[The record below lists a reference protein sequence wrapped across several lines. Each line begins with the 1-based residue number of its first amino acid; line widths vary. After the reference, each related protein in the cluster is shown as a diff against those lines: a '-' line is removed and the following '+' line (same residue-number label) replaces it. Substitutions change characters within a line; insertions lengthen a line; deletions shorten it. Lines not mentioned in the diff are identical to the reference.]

1 MSVASSLSLL
11 SRLVSRRRLAWA
23 AGALVLLAASMAVGV
38 PLGLR
43 WALETRAPE
52 WIGRPVQVQA
62 VRFNPFLLRLRLENL
77 DVGAAQAG
85 QPPQLH
91 VDELA
96 LSLGWSSLWHR
107 APVVRALSLRAPR
120 LNLSRTA
127 EGHYDVDDL
136 LQRWQK
142 PAQTPSSAEPARFAL
157 YNLQIQ
163 DGQVHVDDRP
173 VGQRHSLTGLTL
185 GIPFISTLSEAD
197 EKIEVQPRL
206 AFDLDGSQFDTG
218 ARLTPFDPKAP
229 EQVHLRLPDLDLAH
243 WVPYLPASLPLK
255 LQQGHLA
262 LDLTLGLEQAPQ
274 GMDWRLSGQ
283 IGLKDLALQ
292 WPDRTQALAVQAL
305 NLKIKAV
312 APRQHTLDLDE
323 LQLKGLRLATRRD
336 GQGRWDWLALAGAP
350 AVPGKAPSASAPP
363 AAHPSAPSSAGVPGT
378 ADTAAW
384 TVSLDRL
391 TLEDTRVALVD
402 ELPRPAGQWSL
413 SLPTVSVQALRWPL
427 ADAARATHWQA
438 HVALAAGEKG
448 VPSGEA
454 EVQGS
459 LSREGGQLDLKATDW
474 TVEAWQPY
482 LAAYLQPRLQGSV
495 STQALV
501 RWQGA
506 PGAQLPSVQVP
517 ELSLDQWKVI
527 DGDGRAARTAVA
539 WEHLAV
545 QNVTVDG
552 PARTVKVE
560 QLRWTAPQAQ
570 LRRDARGELDVSR
583 WVRPQPAQ
591 AGGHAAAADTGPAW
605 QIALGQT
612 TLEKGHLQWRDEAQG
627 GEPIQVNLDGLVLRA
642 GALQWPA
649 AKGSAVPV
657 QGELRWL
664 AAERSRRPGSLR
676 WQGQLG
682 LDPWSWKGQLRADQL
697 PLSTASGYLD
707 GGWPVA
713 VDHAQASARL
723 QTRVT
728 WAPAGL
734 SLGVQG
740 EARLNDFRLN
750 SRLGAVGDAGAV
762 AQADELMSWQ
772 SLGLTGLDIRMAP
785 GQAPHYGLGQVSLSD
800 FFARLVVT
808 EQGRLNLNDLA
819 ARRAAGLAVAE
830 GPPGPSAAEATAS
843 APVATS
849 AAPVASAAS
858 AVITAAQAP
867 STAGVPVALAP
878 QIVIGGVEL
887 LRGRVD
893 FEDHFIRPN
902 YRADLTELNGRI
914 GAFSSASPQMATVQL
929 SGRAAGTAQLTI
941 QGAVNPLASPL
952 AMDLQARA
960 ADLELAPLSPYAGKY
975 AGYAIERGKLTMDV
989 GYRID
994 PDGKLQARNQIILN
1008 QLTFGDKIDSPDAT
1022 KLPVLLAVALLK
1034 DRNGVIDLDLPISG
1048 SINDPQFSIGGLI
1061 VKVIVNL
1068 LVKAITAPFAL
1079 LTGGGGPDLSQ
1090 VAFLP
1095 GTASLAPGA
1104 DAALDKVAKAL
1115 QDRPGLRMTVT
1126 GTADPTAEHEAL
1138 QAAWVQQ
1145 RVLAEQ
1151 RRLALREGSA
1161 PDAPLPALDAATR
1174 ETLLRQV
1181 YADTKL
1187 PDKPRNV
1194 LGLAKDIPV
1203 AQMEALLRKAAPV
1216 NEDTVRQ
1223 LALDRGI
1230 AVRDALLARGLP
1242 SERLFLAAPRP
1253 HALTPP
1259 TGEGTAAG
1267 AKDSQPWQPS
1277 AQLSLDT
1284 R

>member
-1 MSVASSLSLL
+1 MSVVTRFLSFFA
-11 SRLVSRRRLAWA
+11 RHPGRRLAW
-23 AGALVLLAASMAVGV
+23 GALALALLALLMAVGV
-38 PLGLR
+38 PWGLR
-43 WALETRAPE
+43 RALQTHAPE
-52 WIGRPVQVQA
+52 WLGRPVQVET

-77 DVGAAQAG
+77 DVAAAHTG
-85 QPPQLH
+85 EPPQLH
-91 VDELA
+91 VDELS

-107 APVVRALSLRAPR
+107 APVVRALALKRPR
-120 LNLSRTA
+120 LHLSRTA

-136 LQRWQK
+136 LQRWQA
-142 PAQTPSSAEPARFAL
+142 PADAPASTGPARFAL

-163 DGQVHVDDRP
+163 DGEIDVDDRP
-173 VGQRHSLTGLTL
+173 LGQRHHLSALTL
-185 GIPFISTLSEAD
+185 GVPFISTLSAAD

-206 AFDLDGSQFDTG
+206 AFVLDGSHFDTG

-229 EQVHLRLPDLDLAH
+229 EQVHVRLPDLDLAH

-262 LDLTLGLEQAPQ
+262 LDLALGITQGPQ
-274 GMDWRLSGQ
+274 GLDWQLSGQ
-283 IGLKDLALQ
+283 VGLKDFALQ
-292 WPDRTQALAVQAL
+292 WPNQSRAVAAQAVDM
-305 NLKIKAV
+305 KITTL
-312 APRQHTLDLDE
+312 APRQHRLDLAE
-323 LQLKGLRLATRRD
+323 LQFQGLRLATRRD
-336 GQGRWDWLALAGAP
+336 ERGHWDWQALADAP
-350 AVPGKAPSASAPP
+350 AAPARTSAASATASRPASASAAGEGATPD
-363 AAHPSAPSSAGVPGT
+363 AASP
-378 ADTAAW
+378 DAW
-384 TVSLDRL
+384 SLSIDRL
-391 TLEDTRVALVD
+391 ALEDTQLTLTDARL
-402 ELPRPAGQWSL
+402 RPVGQWAL
-413 SLPTVSVQALRWPL
+413 SLPSVSVNALRWPL
-427 ADAARATHWQA
+427 ADATHATQLQARW
-438 HVALAAGEKG
+438 ALTAGDTP

-454 EVQGS
+454 QVQGT
-459 LSREGGQLDLKATDW
+459 LSREGGRLDLKAADW
-474 TVEAWQPY
+474 RVEAWQPY

-495 STQALV
+495 SAQAQV
-501 RWQGA
+501 SWQGA
-506 PGAQLPSVQVP
+506 PGVQLPTVQVP
-517 ELSLDQWKVI
+517 ELSLDRWKVI
-527 DGDGRAARTAVA
+527 DGDGRAARTAAA
-539 WEHLAV
+539 WDRLLV
-545 QNVTVDG
+545 QNIAVDG
-552 PARTVKVE
+552 PAHAVKVE
-560 QLRWTAPQAQ
+560 QLHWTAPQVQ
-570 LRRDARGELDVSR
+570 LRRDAQGQLDLAR
-583 WVRPQPAQ
+583 WVRPQPAS
-591 AGGHAAAADTGPAW
+591 AGRSTGDASPEPAW
-605 QIALGQT
+605 QMALGQT
-612 TLEKGHLQWRDEAQG
+612 TLEKGRLQWRDEVHG
-627 GEPIQVNLDGLVLRA
+627 GEPVQVNLDALGLRV

-649 AKGSAVPV
+649 AKGASVPL

-664 AAERSRRPGSLR
+664 AAERSRRPGILR

-682 LDPWSWKGQLRADQL
+682 LAPWSWKGQVRADQL
-697 PLSTASGYLD
+697 PLSTASAYLD

-723 QTRVT
+723 QTRMA
-728 WAPAGL
+728 WGAAGL
-734 SLGVQG
+734 SLGLQG

-750 SRLGAVGDAGAV
+750 SRLGAVGDATAQ

-772 SLGLTGLDIRMAP
+772 SLALTGLDIRMAP
-785 GQAPHYGLGQVSLSD
+785 GQAPYYGLGQVSLSD

-819 ARRAAGLAVAE
+819 ARRAAGLTSAE
-830 GPPGPSAAEATAS
+830 TTPAG
-843 APVATS
+843 APVGVALS

-858 AVITAAQAP
+858 AVITAAQSPVA
-867 STAGVPVALAP
+867 AGVPAALAP
-878 QIVIGGVEL
+878 QIVIGGVDL
-887 LRGRVD
+887 LRGRID

-902 YRADLTELNGRI
+902 YRADLTELNGHI
-914 GAFSSASPQMATVQL
+914 GGFSSASPQMAAVQL
-929 SGRAAGTAQLTI
+929 SGRAAGTAQLAI
-941 QGAVNPLASPL
+941 QGTVNPLASPL

-960 ADLELAPLSPYAGKY
+960 SDLELAPLSPYAGKY

-989 GYRID
+989 AYRID

-1126 GTADPTAEHEAL
+1126 GTADLAAEHEGL

-1151 RRLALREGSA
+1151 RRLALREGAA
-1161 PDAPLPALDAATR
+1161 PDAPLPALDASTR
-1174 ETLLRQV
+1174 DTLLKQV

-1216 NEDTVRQ
+1216 NDDTARQ

-1242 SERLFLAAPRP
+1242 SERLFLAAPKA
-1253 HALTPP
+1253 HAAAAAG
-1259 TGEGTAAG
+1259 GEGTAGRAQ
-1267 AKDSQPWQPS
+1267 DSQAWQPS

>member
-1 MSVASSLSLL
+1 M
-11 SRLVSRRRLAWA
+11 LA
-23 AGALVLLAASMAVGV
+23 
-38 PLGLR
+38 
-43 WALETRAPE
+43 
-52 WIGRPVQVQA
+52 
-62 VRFNPFLLRLRLENL
+62 
-77 DVGAAQAG
+77 
-85 QPPQLH
+85 
-91 VDELA
+91 
-96 LSLGWSSLWHR
+96 
-107 APVVRALSLRAPR
+107 
-120 LNLSRTA
+120 
-127 EGHYDVDDL
+127 
-136 LQRWQK
+136 
-142 PAQTPSSAEPARFAL
+142 
-157 YNLQIQ
+157 
-163 DGQVHVDDRP
+163 
-173 VGQRHSLTGLTL
+173 
-185 GIPFISTLSEAD
+185 
-197 EKIEVQPRL
+197 
-206 AFDLDGSQFDTG
+206 
-218 ARLTPFDPKAP
+218 
-229 EQVHLRLPDLDLAH
+229 
-243 WVPYLPASLPLK
+243 
-255 LQQGHLA
+255 
-262 LDLTLGLEQAPQ
+262 
-274 GMDWRLSGQ
+274 
-283 IGLKDLALQ
+283 
-292 WPDRTQALAVQAL
+292 
-305 NLKIKAV
+305 
-312 APRQHTLDLDE
+312 
-323 LQLKGLRLATRRD
+323 
-336 GQGRWDWLALAGAP
+336 
-350 AVPGKAPSASAPP
+350 
-363 AAHPSAPSSAGVPGT
+363 
-378 ADTAAW
+378 
-384 TVSLDRL
+384 LDRL
-391 TLEDTRVALVD
+391 TVEDSQLALAD
-402 ELPRPAGQWSL
+402 ALARPAGQWTL
-413 SLPTVSVQALRWPL
+413 SLPTVSVRNAHWPL
-427 ADAARATHWQA
+427 AEAARATEVQA
-438 HVALAAGEKG
+438 RWSLAAGEKA
-448 VPSGEA
+448 VPSGDA
-454 EVQGS
+454 ELQGR
-459 LSREGGQLDLKATDW
+459 LSRDGGQLDVKATDW
-474 TVEAWQPY
+474 RVEAWQPY
-482 LAAYLQPRLQGSV
+482 LAAYLQPRLQGGV
-495 STQALV
+495 SAQAQL

-506 PGAQLPSVQVP
+506 PGAQWPTVQVP
-517 ELSLDQWKVI
+517 ELSLDQWKVL
-527 DGDGRAARTAVA
+527 DGDGRAARTAAA
-539 WEHLAV
+539 WDRLTV

-552 PARTVKVE
+552 PARTVEVG

-583 WVRPQPAQ
+583 WVRPQPDHTS
-591 AGGHAAAADTGPAW
+591 GHAAAADTGPAW

-612 TLEKGHLQWRDEAQG
+612 TLEKGRLQWRDEAQG
-627 GEPIQVNLDGLVLRA
+627 GEPIQVNLDGLGLRA
-642 GALQWPA
+642 GALRWPA

-682 LDPWSWKGQLRADQL
+682 LDPWSWKGQVRADQL

-723 QTRVT
+723 QTRVS

-750 SRLGAVGDAGAV
+750 SRLGAVGDAAAA

-830 GPPGPSAAEATAS
+830 GAPSPSAANASAAATA
-843 APVATS
+843 ATS

-867 STAGVPVALAP
+867 STAGVPAALAP

-1079 LTGGGGPDLSQ
+1079 LTGGGGSDLSQ

-1151 RRLALREGSA
+1151 RRLALREGAA

-1174 ETLLRQV
+1174 GTLLRQV
-1181 YADTKL
+1181 YADTQL
-1187 PDKPRNV
+1187 SDKPRNV

>member
-1 MSVASSLSLL
+1 MSVVTRFLSFCAHHPG
-11 SRLVSRRRLAWA
+11 RRRLAWV
-23 AGALVLLAASMAVGV
+23 GAVLALLVLLVALGV
-38 PLGLR
+38 PWGLR
-43 WALETRAPE
+43 RALQAHAPE
-52 WIGRPVQVQA
+52 WLGRPVQVET

-77 DVGAAQAG
+77 NVGAAHTGA
-85 QPPQLH
+85 PPQLH
-91 VDELA
+91 VDELS
-96 LSLGWSSLWHR
+96 LSLGWSSIWHR
-107 APVVRALSLRAPR
+107 APVVRALALKGPR

-136 LQRWQK
+136 LQRWQT
-142 PAQTPSSAEPARFAL
+142 PAEAPAASTGPARFAL

-163 DGQVHVDDRP
+163 DGQIEVDDRP
-173 VGQRHSLTGLTL
+173 LGQRHHLSALTL
-185 GIPFISTLSEAD
+185 GVPFISTLSAAD
-197 EKIEVQPRL
+197 EKVEVQPRL
-206 AFDLDGSQFDTG
+206 AFVLDGSHFDTG
-218 ARLTPFDPKAP
+218 ARLTPFDPQAP
-229 EQVHLRLPDLDLAH
+229 EQVHVRLPDLDLAH

-262 LDLTLGLEQAPQ
+262 LDLALGITQGPQ
-274 GMDWRLSGQ
+274 GLDWKLSGQ
-283 IGLKDLALQ
+283 LGLKDFALQ
-292 WPDRTQALAVQAL
+292 WPDQSRAVAVQTVD
-305 NLKIKAV
+305 LKINTL
-312 APRQHTLDLDE
+312 APRQRQLDLAE
-323 LQLKGLRLATRRD
+323 LKLQGLRLATRRD
-336 GQGRWDWLALAGAP
+336 GRGRWDWLALAGAP
-350 AVPGKAPSASAPP
+350 AVPDRASPAPVPASRPGSASAAGAGGEAG
-363 AAHPSAPSSAGVPGT
+363 AADSAAWAFSVDHLT
-378 ADTAAW
+378 LADTQ
-384 TVSLDRL
+384 L
-391 TLEDTRVALVD
+391 TLAD
-402 ELPRPAGQWSL
+402 ELLRPAGQWSL
-413 SLPTVSVQALRWPL
+413 SLPSVSVQTLRWPL
-427 ADAARATHWQA
+427 ADASRATHLQA
-438 HVALAAGEKG
+438 RWALATGDTSA
-448 VPSGEA
+448 PSGEA
-454 EVQGS
+454 EVQGT
-459 LSREGGQLDLKATDW
+459 LSREGGRLDLKATDW
-474 TVEAWQPY
+474 RVEAWQPY
-482 LAAYLQPRLQGSV
+482 LAAYLQPRLQGGV
-495 STQALV
+495 SAQAQV
-501 RWQGA
+501 SWQGA
-506 PGAQLPSVQVP
+506 PGAQLPTVQVP
-517 ELSLDQWKVI
+517 ELSLDRWKVI

-539 WEHLAV
+539 WDRLVA
-545 QNVTVDG
+545 QNIAVDG
-552 PARTVKVE
+552 PAHAVQVE

-570 LRRDARGELDVSR
+570 LRRDAQGALDLAR
-583 WVRPQPAQ
+583 WLRPQPTR
-591 AGGHAAAADTGPAW
+591 AGSASAETASGPAW
-605 QIALGQT
+605 RIALGQT
-612 TLEKGHLQWRDEAQG
+612 TLEKGRLQWRDEAQG
-627 GEPIQVNLDGLVLRA
+627 GEPVQVNLDGLGLRA

-649 AKGSAVPV
+649 AKGASVPL

-682 LDPWSWKGQLRADQL
+682 LDPWSWKGLVRADQL
-697 PLSTASGYLD
+697 PLSTASAYLD

-723 QTRVT
+723 NTRVA
-728 WAPAGL
+728 WGPAGL
-734 SLGVQG
+734 SLGLQG
-740 EARLNDFRLN
+740 EARLHDFRLN
-750 SRLGAVGDAGAV
+750 SRLGAVGDATAQ

-772 SLGLTGLDIRMAP
+772 SLALTGLDIRMAP

-819 ARRAAGLAVAE
+819 ARRAAELGPTGATQVA
-830 GPPGPSAAEATAS
+830 PPVG
-843 APVATS
+843 VALS

-858 AVITAAQAP
+858 AVITAAQ
-867 STAGVPVALAP
+867 SPVVAALAP

-914 GAFSSASPQMATVQL
+914 GGFSSVSPQMAAVQL
-929 SGRAAGTAQLTI
+929 SGRAAGTAQLSI
-941 QGAVNPLASPL
+941 QGTVNPLASPV

-960 ADLELAPLSPYAGKY
+960 SDLELAPLSPYAGKY

-989 GYRID
+989 AYRID

-1095 GTASLAPGA
+1095 GTATLAPGA
-1104 DAALDKVAKAL
+1104 EAALDKVAKAL

-1126 GTADPTAEHEAL
+1126 GTADLAAEHEGL

-1151 RRLALREGSA
+1151 RRLALREGAA

-1174 ETLLRQV
+1174 ETLLKQV

-1203 AQMEALLRKAAPV
+1203 AQMEVLLRKAAPV
-1216 NEDTVRQ
+1216 NDDTARQ

-1242 SERLFLAAPRP
+1242 SERLFLAAPKS
-1253 HALTPP
+1253 HAASAAS
-1259 TGEGTAAG
+1259 GEGTAGRAQ
-1267 AKDSQPWQPS
+1267 DSQTWQPS

>member
-1 MSVASSLSLL
+1 MSVVTRFLSFFA
-11 SRLVSRRRLAWA
+11 RHPGRRLAWGVSVLA
-23 AGALVLLAASMAVGV
+23 LLALLMAVGV
-38 PLGLR
+38 PWGLR
-43 WALETRAPE
+43 RALQAHAPE
-52 WIGRPVQVQA
+52 WLGRPVQVETI
-62 VRFNPFLLRLRLENL
+62 RFNPFLLRLRMENL
-77 DVGAAQAG
+77 DVVAAHAG
-85 QPPQLH
+85 EPPQLH
-91 VDELA
+91 VDELS

-107 APVVRALSLRAPR
+107 APVVRSLVLKGPR

-136 LQRWQK
+136 LQRWQA
-142 PAQTPSSAEPARFAL
+142 PADAPASSGPARFAL
-157 YNLQIQ
+157 YNLQIL
-163 DGQVHVDDRP
+163 DGQIDVDDRP
-173 VGQRHSLTGLTL
+173 LGQRHHLSALTL
-185 GIPFISTLSEAD
+185 GVPFISTLSAAD

-206 AFDLDGSQFDTG
+206 AFVLDGSHFDTG
-218 ARLTPFDPKAP
+218 ARLTPFDPQAP
-229 EQVHLRLPDLDLAH
+229 EQVHVRLPDLDLAH

-255 LQQGHLA
+255 LQQGHVA
-262 LDLTLGLEQAPQ
+262 LDLALGITQGPQ
-274 GMDWRLSGQ
+274 GLDWQLSGQ
-283 IGLKDLALQ
+283 VGLKDFALQ
-292 WPDRTQALAVQAL
+292 WPDQSRAVAVQAVDL
-305 NLKIKAV
+305 RITTL
-312 APRQHTLDLDE
+312 APRQHRLDLAE

-336 GQGRWDWLALAGAP
+336 ERGHWDWLALAGAP
-350 AVPGKAPSASAPP
+350 TTSGRPSPASVPASTSATGAAAADAP
-363 AAHPSAPSSAGVPGT
+363 
-378 ADTAAW
+378 AW
-384 TVSLDRL
+384 AFSLDRL
-391 TLEDTRVALVD
+391 TLEDTQISLSDA
-402 ELPRPAGQWSL
+402 LPRPAGQWTL
-413 SLPTVSVQALRWPL
+413 SLPSASVQALRWPL
-427 ADAARATHWQA
+427 ADATHATRLQARG
-438 HVALAAGEKG
+438 ALTSGDTSA
-448 VPSGEA
+448 PSGEA
-454 EVQGS
+454 QVQGA
-459 LSREGGQLDLKATDW
+459 LSREGGRLDLTAKDW
-474 TVEAWQPY
+474 RVEAWQPY

-495 STQALV
+495 SAQAQV
-501 RWQGA
+501 NWQGA
-506 PGAQLPSVQVP
+506 PGAQLPTVQVP
-517 ELSLDQWKVI
+517 ELSLDGWKVI
-527 DGDGRAARTAVA
+527 DGDGRAARTAAA
-539 WEHLAV
+539 WDRLVV

-552 PARTVKVE
+552 PAHAVKVE
-560 QLRWTAPQAQ
+560 QLRWTAPQVQ
-570 LRRDARGELDVSR
+570 LHRDAQGGLDLAR
-583 WVRPQPAQ
+583 WIRPQPAS
-591 AGGHAAAADTGPAW
+591 AGRSTSDASAEPAW
-605 QIALGQT
+605 QMALGQT
-612 TLEKGHLQWRDEAQG
+612 TLEKGRLQWRDEVHG
-627 GEPIQVNLDGLVLRA
+627 GEPVQVNLDGLGLRV

-649 AKGSAVPV
+649 AKGASVPL

-682 LDPWSWKGQLRADQL
+682 MEPWGWKGQIRADQL
-697 PLSTASGYLD
+697 PLSTASAYLD
-707 GGWPVA
+707 GGWPVS

-723 QTRVT
+723 QTRMA
-728 WAPAGL
+728 WGAAGL
-734 SLGVQG
+734 SLGLQG

-750 SRLGAVGDAGAV
+750 SRLGAVGDATAQ

-772 SLGLTGLDIRMAP
+772 SLALTGLDIRMAP

-819 ARRAAGLAVAE
+819 ARRAAGLT
-830 GPPGPSAAEATAS
+830 PAEATPAG
-843 APVATS
+843 APVGLALS

-858 AVITAAQAP
+858 AVITAAQSPVA
-867 STAGVPVALAP
+867 AGVPAALAP
-878 QIVIGGVEL
+878 QIVIGGVDL
-887 LRGRVD
+887 LRGRID

-902 YRADLTELNGRI
+902 YRADLTELNGHI
-914 GAFSSASPQMATVQL
+914 GGFSSASPQMAAVQL
-929 SGRAAGTAQLTI
+929 SGRAAGTAQLAI
-941 QGAVNPLASPL
+941 QGTVNPLASPL

-960 ADLELAPLSPYAGKY
+960 SDLELAPLSPYAGKY

-989 GYRID
+989 AYRID

-1095 GTASLAPGA
+1095 GTATLAPGA
-1104 DAALDKVAKAL
+1104 EAALDKVAKAL

-1126 GTADPTAEHEAL
+1126 GTADLAAEHEGL

-1151 RRLALREGSA
+1151 RRLALREGAA

-1174 ETLLRQV
+1174 DTLLKQV

-1216 NEDTVRQ
+1216 NDETARQ

-1242 SERLFLAAPRP
+1242 SERLFLAAPKA
-1253 HALTPP
+1253 HAAAAAG
-1259 TGEGTAAG
+1259 GEGTAGRAQ
-1267 AKDSQPWQPS
+1267 DSQTWQPS